1 MYSAS
6 FGVTLIGLTMVTT
19 LVILAVTSNIV
30 LSLGMVGALS
40 IMRFHTAIKEPSDI
54 IFLFW
59 SIAAGIVLA
68 AGLILLAMFGS
79 LFIGLILLIF
89 SQYRSLG
96 QPYILALHCA
106 DRLPRKAFCK
116 SGSSASPS
124 RVRAYSRAALNS
136 TTSWA

>member
-59 SIAAGIVLA
+59 SIAAGIVPVSYTHLA
-68 AGLILLAMFGS
+68 NAKAREKAGVCM
-79 LFIGLILLIF
+79 
-89 SQYRSLG
+89 LG
-96 QPYILALHCA
+96 AKTQ
-106 DRLPRKAFCK
+106 KAWL
-116 SGSSASPS
+116 SGQAFAEKYGFETVDT
-124 RVRAYSRAALNS
+124 RCV
-136 TTSWA
+136 